1 MVKGSSELVRV
12 SVLLRQEDAARL
24 AVYCE
29 EKAHKKSTLIARL
42 VREYLDKKGVGAGG
56 EGQP

>member
-1 MVKGSSELVRV
+1 MGKGSSGVVRV

-42 VREYLDKKGVGAGG
+42 VREYLDKKGVEAGG